1 MAADAGQTPPKSVA
15 LNTRRSEPTGS
26 GHSNQG
32 GGQGELVP
40 QGKQENTQK
49 DDGAANGMRT
59 PDSVLRRT
67 SENNSAQASPNVH
80 LPLRFALMKA
90 ARSFSDCDERERE
103 IIDDEARAARK
114 VAQTGRCKRS
124 LALDD
129 TSTVLELE
137 LDAQLANLHRRD
149 MHDATFRQKLETA
162 FRNQE
167 AQGENWTHLAP
178 RKMVPRRSADYT
190 ERSRLAQH
198 TNQLPA
204 LFS

>member
-1 MAADAGQTPPKSVA
+1 MAADS
-15 LNTRRSEPTGS
+15 
-26 GHSNQG
+26 
-32 GGQGELVP
+32 
-40 QGKQENTQK
+40 KQENTQK
-49 DDGAANGMRT
+49 DDGAANGLRT

-67 SENNSAQASPNVH
+67 SENSFTYNSAQASPNVH

-90 ARSFSDCDERERE
+90 AKSFSDCDERERE